1 MNEFLEYEETKKSIK
16 SLNLD
21 DFSIED
27 LDKYTSEL
35 KDEID
40 RVNMEKI
47 KKKKLISEAE
57 NIFKLS
63 LIHI

>member
-21 DFSIED
+21 DFSVEE

-35 KDEID
+35 TDEIR
-40 RVNMEKI
+40 RVYKEKV
-47 KKKKLISEAE
+47 KKKNLISEAE
-57 NIFKLS
+57 NIFK
-63 LIHI
+63 

>member
-1 MNEFLEYEETKKSIK
+1 MNEFLEYEESKKSIK

-40 RVNMEKI
+40 RVNMERI

-57 NIFKLS
+57 NIFK
-63 LIHI
+63 

>member
-1 MNEFLEYEETKKSIK
+1 MNEFLDYEETKKSVK

-57 NIFKLS
+57 NIFK
-63 LIHI
+63 

>member
-1 MNEFLEYEETKKSIK
+1 MNEFLEYDDNKNSVK

-27 LDKYTSEL
+27 LDKYISEL

-40 RVNMEKI
+40 RVNIEKV

-57 NIFKLS
+57 NIFK
-63 LIHI
+63 

>member
-1 MNEFLEYEETKKSIK
+1 MNEFLEYEESKKSIK

-27 LDKYTSEL
+27 LDKYTAEL
-35 KDEID
+35 KHEID
-40 RVNMEKI
+40 RVDMEKV

-57 NIFKLS
+57 NIFK
-63 LIHI
+63 

>member
-1 MNEFLEYEETKKSIK
+1 MNEFLEYEENKKSIK

-27 LDKYTSEL
+27 LDKYTLEL

-40 RVNMEKI
+40 RVNMEKV
-47 KKKKLISEAE
+47 KKKNLISAAE
-57 NIFKLS
+57 SIFK
-63 LIHI
+63 

>member
-1 MNEFLEYEETKKSIK
+1 MNEFLEYEENKKTIK

-27 LDKYTSEL
+27 LDNYTSEL

-40 RVNMEKI
+40 RVYMEKV

-57 NIFKLS
+57 NIFK
-63 LIHI
+63 

>member
-1 MNEFLEYEETKKSIK
+1 MNEFLEYEENKKSIK

-27 LDKYTSEL
+27 LDKYISEL
-35 KDEID
+35 KGEID
-40 RVNMEKI
+40 RVNMEKV

-57 NIFKLS
+57 NIFK
-63 LIHI
+63 

>member
-21 DFSIED
+21 DFSVED
-27 LDKYTSEL
+27 LDKYISEL

-40 RVNMEKI
+40 RVNMEKV

-57 NIFKLS
+57 NIFK
-63 LIHI
+63 

>member
-1 MNEFLEYEETKKSIK
+1 MNEFLEYEESKKSIK

-21 DFSIED
+21 DFSVED
-27 LDKYTSEL
+27 LDKYTLEL

-40 RVNMEKI
+40 RVNIEKV

-57 NIFKLS
+57 NIFK
-63 LIHI
+63 

>member
-1 MNEFLEYEETKKSIK
+1 MNEFLEYDESKKTIK

-27 LDKYTSEL
+27 LDKYTLEL
-35 KDEID
+35 KHEIE
-40 RVNMEKI
+40 RAGMEKI

-57 NIFKLS
+57 NIFK
-63 LIHI
+63 

>member
-1 MNEFLEYEETKKSIK
+1 MNEFLEYEERKKSIK

-35 KDEID
+35 KDEIE
-40 RVNMEKI
+40 RVNIEKV
-47 KKKKLISEAE
+47 KKRRLISEAE
-57 NIFKLS
+57 NIFK
-63 LIHI
+63 

>member
-1 MNEFLEYEETKKSIK
+1 MNEFLEYEESKKSIK

-35 KDEID
+35 KDEIY

-57 NIFKLS
+57 NIFK
-63 LIHI
+63 

>member
-21 DFSIED
+21 DFSVED
-27 LDKYTSEL
+27 LDKYISEL
-35 KDEID
+35 KYEIK
-40 RVNMEKI
+40 RVNMEKV

-57 NIFKLS
+57 NIFK
-63 LIHI
+63 

>member
-1 MNEFLEYEETKKSIK
+1 MNEFLEYEESKKSIK

-27 LDKYTSEL
+27 LDKYTLEL

-40 RVNMEKI
+40 RVSMEKI
-47 KKKKLISEAE
+47 KKKKLIIEAE
-57 NIFKLS
+57 NIFK
-63 LIHI
+63 

>member
-1 MNEFLEYEETKKSIK
+1 MNEFLEYEESKKSIK

-35 KDEID
+35 KDEIE
-40 RVNMEKI
+40 RVSIERV
-47 KKKKLISEAE
+47 KKKKLISQAE
-57 NIFKLS
+57 NIFK
-63 LIHI
+63 

>member
-1 MNEFLEYEETKKSIK
+1 MNEFLEYEENKKSIK

-35 KDEID
+35 NDEID
-40 RVNMEKI
+40 RVNLEKV

-57 NIFKLS
+57 NIFK
-63 LIHI
+63 

>member
-1 MNEFLEYEETKKSIK
+1 MRKAKNP
-16 SLNLD
+16 LNL
-21 DFSIED
+21 SILMILVLRT
-27 LDKYTSEL
+27 LDKYISEL

-57 NIFKLS
+57 NIFK
-63 LIHI
+63 

>member
-1 MNEFLEYEETKKSIK
+1 MNEFLEYEESKQSIK

-40 RVNMEKI
+40 RVNMERI

-57 NIFKLS
+57 NIFK
-63 LIHI
+63 

>member
-1 MNEFLEYEETKKSIK
+1 MNEFLEYKENKKSIK

-27 LDKYTSEL
+27 LDKYKSEL

-40 RVNMEKI
+40 RVNMEKV

-57 NIFKLS
+57 NIFK
-63 LIHI
+63 

>member
-1 MNEFLEYEETKKSIK
+1 MNEFLEYEESKKTIK

-21 DFSIED
+21 DFSVED
-27 LDKYTSEL
+27 LDKYTLEL
-35 KDEID
+35 KDEIN

-57 NIFKLS
+57 NIFK
-63 LIHI
+63 

>member
-1 MNEFLEYEETKKSIK
+1 MNEFLEYDENKKSIK

-27 LDKYTSEL
+27 LDNYTSEL
-35 KDEID
+35 QNEID
-40 RVNMEKI
+40 RVYMEKV

-57 NIFKLS
+57 NIFK
-63 LIHI
+63 